1 MDKIKFL
8 KEEVELVL
16 DSFEGLNKD
25 KKDELMIQTKNM
37 TEENLLELLKNLYRM
52 RRDFIQAEY
61 DMVNAKDEYLKSL
74 NTSNE

>member
-25 KKDELMIQTKNM
+25 KKEELMIQTKNM
-37 TEENLLELLKNLYRM
+37 TEENLLELLQNLYRM

-61 DMVNAKDEYLKSL
+61 DIVDAKDEYLKSL

>member
-25 KKDELMIQTKNM
+25 KKEELMIQTENM
-37 TEENLLELLKNLYRM
+37 TEENLLELLKNLYRI

-61 DMVNAKDEYLKSL
+61 DIVNAKDGYLTNL